1 MAEARILTQP
11 IEVAALEAQV
21 ADAAHGAICTFIG
34 QTRNNAR
41 GRQVA
46 YLEYDAY
53 VPMAEKELQRIAE
66 SAEARWAVQ
75 VIIHHRIGRV
85 EIGEASVAVVVGSPH
100 RAEAFD
106 ACRYCIDTLK
116 QEVPIWKRE
125 TCPDGTYWIEGEAAI
140 ETQSAA

>member
-1 MAEARILTQP
+1 MAQAWITTEP
-11 IEVAALEAQV
+11 INVAALEAQV
-21 ADAAHGAICTFIG
+21 ADAAHGAVCTFLG

-46 YLEYDAY
+46 YLDYDAY
-53 VPMAEKELQRIAE
+53 VPMAEKELLRIAE
-66 SAEARWAVQ
+66 EAENRWGVQ

-125 TCPDGTYWIEGEAAI
+125 TCPDGTYWIEGDTTVQA
-140 ETQSAA
+140 Q

>member
-1 MAEARILTQP
+1 MAEARIVTTP
-11 IEVAALEAQV
+11 IEVATLEAQ
-21 ADAAHGAICTFIG
+21 AGRAEHGAICVFIG

-53 VPMAEKELQRIAE
+53 IPMAEKVLLKIAE
-66 SAEARWAVQ
+66 EAETRWGCQ
-75 VIIHHRIGRV
+75 VIVHHRIGRV
-85 EIGEASVAVVVGSPH
+85 EIGEASVAVIVASPH
-100 RAEAFD
+100 RGEAFE

-125 TCPDGTYWIEGEAAI
+125 TCPDGTYWIEGETTVPVAT
-140 ETQSAA
+140 E